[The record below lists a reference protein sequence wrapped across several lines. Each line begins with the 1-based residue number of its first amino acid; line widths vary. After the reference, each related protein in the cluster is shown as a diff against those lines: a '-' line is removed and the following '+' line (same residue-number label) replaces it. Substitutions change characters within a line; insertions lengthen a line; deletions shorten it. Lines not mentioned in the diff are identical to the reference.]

1 MFSLT
6 ELKDQI
12 RCKTAVSMI
21 MSGVG
26 IVELLICSMFL

>member
-1 MFSLT
+1 MFGLT
-6 ELKDQI
+6 ELKDQV

-26 IVELLICSMFL
+26 VLELLIAQFFI

>member
-1 MFSLT
+1 MFGLT